1 MDARSVCWANCI
13 RAGARPTSCRSLRSC
28 SNWSCR
34 RCWRATYRLRKRC
47 RATSRPKDGGER
59 SLAVR
64 LTLQDDAATL
74 TDERIEQAIQA
85 VLASLQ
91 TQLDARLRS

>member
-1 MDARSVCWANCI
+1 MTTAPKPARNPI
-13 RAGARPTSCRSLRSC
+13 
-28 SNWSCR
+28 
-34 RCWRATYRLRKRC
+34 WRAI
-47 RATSRPKDGGER
+47 
-59 SLAVR
+59 
-64 LTLQDDAATL
+64 AATL